1 MTVLRRFCLVL
12 VALLAASVLAAC
24 ATIPRSGPVTRGGS
38 LSDQDNR
45 FGRISFHP
53 DAPSPGQTKDQILRG
68 FIAAAL
74 SPDNSYQIARE
85 YLSDSFRSHWNP
97 DASVTVDQE
106 ALRTDPA
113 NVNSTELRIKVAPVA
128 FIDEAGNYRT
138 AGSQS
143 PVPLTYSFVKQDGQW
158 RISQAPDGVVIDES
172 QLQSVFSPQ
181 ALYFYSPDYGYLVPD
196 LRWFPSSPAAL
207 ATRIVK
213 ALLAGPSA
221 WLDSA
226 VTTAFPKGAQLS
238 SGSVV
243 VQGGRADVALNS
255 AAGGADETSLNRMDE
270 QLTATLTANSAIS
283 SVELSIG
290 GVTQNVSGT
299 TDAVSDPSVN
309 TNPLVLKGGK
319 FGFLSGKSL
328 TPLGGVGDKV
338 AAMQPSAVTV
348 TDDASAAAVLAGG
361 AAYAVADSSNPVRI
375 DERAHLLAPSIDN
388 HGIVWSATSS
398 ASDTI
403 DIAAA
408 DGATAEL
415 RADWPDGRTL
425 LSFAVSRDGTRL
437 AALVGTADGQ
447 AHLMGAGIV
456 RDANGHPTRIS
467 TPTDFGG
474 LGLSQ
479 GLSLAWSDEL
489 TVAVLGVSP
498 QGGTAIVTQ
507 RLGDVRADATAGPAG
522 GVAIAGGSSASQIW
536 VRTSSGALETPAGNG
551 WQTAATGVSVLAIQ
565 QGRS

>member
-1 MTVLRRFCLVL
+1 MTALRRFFLVL
-12 VALLAASVLAAC
+12 VAVLAASVLAAC

-38 LSDQDNR
+38 LSDQDDR
-45 FGRISFHP
+45 FGQISFHP
-53 DAPSPGQTKDQILRG
+53 DAPSPGQSQDEVLRG

-106 ALRTDPA
+106 ALRSDPQRI
-113 NVNSTELRIKVAPVA
+113 NSTELRIKVAPVA
-128 FIDEAGNYRT
+128 FIDEAGDYRT
-138 AGSQS
+138 SSSQS
-143 PVPLTYSFVKQDGQW
+143 PVPLSYAFVKQGGQW
-158 RISQAPDGVVIDES
+158 RISQAPDGIVIDTS
-172 QLQSVFSPQ
+172 QLQNVFSPQ
-181 ALYFYSPDYGYLVPD
+181 ALYFYSPDYAYLVPD
-196 LRWFPSSPAAL
+196 LRWFPSSRAAL

-213 ALLAGPSA
+213 ALLAGPST
-221 WLDSA
+221 WLDGA
-226 VTTAFPKGAQLS
+226 VATAFPKGAQLS

-243 VQGGRADVALNS
+243 VQGGQAEVALNS
-255 AAGGADETSLNRMDE
+255 TAGGSDTTSLNRMDE

-283 SVELSIG
+283 SVDLSIG
-290 GVTQNVSGT
+290 GVTQNISGT
-299 TDAVSDPSVN
+299 TDAISDPSVD
-309 TNPLVLKGGK
+309 TNPLVLKDGK

-328 TPLGGVGDKV
+328 TPLGGVDEKV
-338 AAMQPSAVTV
+338 AALHPTAATV
-348 TDDASAAAVLAGG
+348 TDDASAAAALAGG
-361 AAYAVADSSNPVRI
+361 AVYAVADSSSAVRI

-398 ASDTI
+398 AADPI
-403 DIAAA
+403 AVAAA
-408 DGATAEL
+408 DGATTTL
-415 RADWPDGRTL
+415 RADWPDARTL

-447 AHLMGAGIV
+447 AHLMAAGIV

-474 LGLSQ
+474 LGLTQ
-479 GLSLAWSDEL
+479 GISLAWSDEL

-522 GVAIAGGSSASQIW
+522 GITVAGGNSASQLW
-536 VRTSSGALETPAGNG
+536 VLTSDGALETPAGNG
-551 WQTAATGVSVLAIQ
+551 WQTAATEVSVLAIQ
-565 QGRS
+565 QGHR